1 MTRMTRRDNRCNKK
15 LENVLNK
22 EQGLDQDAN
31 PPAKKKKKKKKKNE
45 EKKNDEDKQ
54 EEEDSASSVKE
65 I

>member
-1 MTRMTRRDNRCNKK
+1 MTRRDNRCNKK

-31 PPAKKKKKKKKKNE
+31 PPPKEK
-45 EKKNDEDKQ
+45 KKNDEDKQ

>member
-1 MTRMTRRDNRCNKK
+1 MTRRDNRCNKK

-31 PPAKKKKKKKKKNE
+31 PPPKEKKKNDE